1 MTSPLALDALDA
13 AIIAGLQGGFP
24 LQDAPY
30 EVAGQR
36 WGLSGSQL
44 QQRLAALLQRGVLTR
59 FGPLYQI
66 ERMGGCFLLAA
77 LAVPEARYDAVAAQV
92 NALPAVAHNYRREH
106 ALNMWFVLATTSQAD
121 LAEAMA
127 RIQADT
133 GLPVYGFPKLREY
146 YVGMQLLPGGDS
158 AVGRQAATV
167 TDTPP
172 PVLDDA
178 DWRLIRATQAG
189 LPLLDAPWVALEAGC
204 QLAPGEACRR
214 LATLLAGGVIRRIGV
229 VPNHYALGYGA
240 NGMAV
245 FDVDDAAVDALGTL
259 LGAQPEVSHCYRRA
273 RQLPSWR
280 YNLFAMCHGA
290 SHAQVTATV
299 NRLRG
304 LLGAACGDHQVLFSS
319 RILKK
324 TGLRV

>member
-1 MTSPLALDALDA
+1 MTSPLVLDTLDA

-24 LQDAPY
+24 LQDTPY

-106 ALNMWFVLATTSQAD
+106 TLNMWFVLATTSQAG

-127 RIQADT
+127 RIQTDT

-158 AVGRQAATV
+158 AVGRQTVTV
-167 TDTPP
+167 TDRPP
-172 PVLDDA
+172 A
-178 DWRLIRATQAG
+178 K
-189 LPLLDAPWVALEAGC
+189 
-204 QLAPGEACRR
+204 
-214 LATLLAGGVIRRIGV
+214 
-229 VPNHYALGYGA
+229 
-240 NGMAV
+240 M
-245 FDVDDAAVDALGTL
+245 
-259 LGAQPEVSHCYRRA
+259 A
-273 RQLPSWR
+273 RQGSICTLD
-280 YNLFAMCHGA
+280 
-290 SHAQVTATV
+290 TA
-299 NRLRG
+299 
-304 LLGAACGDHQVLFSS
+304 
-319 RILKK
+319 
-324 TGLRV
+324 

>member
-44 QQRLAALLQRGVLTR
+44 QQRLAVLLQRGVLTR

-106 ALNMWFVLATTSQAD
+106 ALNMWFVLATTSQAG

-158 AVGRQAATV
+158 EVGRQAATV
-167 TDTPP
+167 TDTPA

-189 LPLLDAPWVALEAGC
+189 LPLLDAPWAALEDTC

-214 LATLLAGGVIRRIGV
+214 LAALLAGGVIRRIGV

-290 SHAQVTATV
+290 SQIGRAHV
-299 NRLRG
+299 
-304 LLGAACGDHQVLFSS
+304 
-319 RILKK
+319 
-324 TGLRV
+324 